1 MKVKQT
7 NYLLKTLVAGGMIL
21 AVAGGST
28 LAAGPEALELIKL
41 GDPYVGIQSKDK
53 VVQIRSEK
61 SIASLTPDIW
71 YVVYY
76 DPDATFRAV
85 EVKFGAGEKL
95 DVSHPGRVLEWFGDA
110 KDPLDPTKL
119 NIDSERAI

>member
-76 DPDATFRAV
+76 DPDATLRRRSNSASSQG
-85 EVKFGAGEKL
+85 KNWTSRTRDGCWNGSAT
-95 DVSHPGRVLEWFGDA
+95 PRIRWIR
-110 KDPLDPTKL
+110 P
-119 NIDSERAI
+119 N